1 MHDLQK
7 VELPVGT
14 HSEVLLGEHRE
25 MIVAWDNIISPG
37 ERDILTNFGL
47 NQGKSMRDS
56 VGALAYASVS
66 RTAFKLAAVAE
77 IEEGVFDPVEFGRRC
92 EVIAREQIERHR
104 AAIENGAGDDTDDGV
119 VLERSAMFRPDVQ
132 S

>member
-25 MIVAWDNIISPG
+25 MVTLWTEVTEKN
-37 ERDILTNFGL
+37 ERSILQAFGADA
-47 NQGKSMRDS
+47 GRSMVET

-66 RTAFKLAAVAE
+66 RTAFTLAAVAE
-77 IEEGVFDPVEFGRRC
+77 IDQGEFDPVEFGRRC
-92 EVIAREQIERHR
+92 EAIAREQI
-104 AAIENGAGDDTDDGV
+104 
-119 VLERSAMFRPDVQ
+119 
-132 S
+132 